1 VSSPAKDRKIPSAIL
16 DPGLHRSILHLIKP
30 KEADLIQSKSAL
42 APSDLLPTVVEAVI
56 EAGSMIRKE
65 FHRNSG
71 PRGVGSK
78 APIDEEIEKT
88 LRQKLQELHR
98 CSWVGEETGEDNAV
112 SEDVWMV
119 DPHDGTSDFLA
130 GRRGSAVSIA
140 LVRSGLP
147 ILGVVYARSPRTTVE
162 ISLLGLRDRL

>member
-1 VSSPAKDRKIPSAIL
+1 M
-16 DPGLHRSILHLIKP
+16 
-30 KEADLIQSKSAL
+30 IQSKSAL

-71 PRGVGSK
+71 PRGEGSE

-98 CSWVGEETGEDNAV
+98 CSWVGEETGENNVV

-130 GRRGSAVSIA
+130 GRRGSAI
-140 LVRSGLP
+140 
-147 ILGVVYARSPRTTVE
+147 
-162 ISLLGLRDRL
+162 

>member
-1 VSSPAKDRKIPSAIL
+1 M
-16 DPGLHRSILHLIKP
+16 
-30 KEADLIQSKSAL
+30 IQSKSAL